1 MANITIL
8 QLYYGGFKM
17 RKYGDY
23 TGLNEFTANQIKT
36 IIVEA
41 EKRDVDCT
49 IFYGFPLI
57 ELDNTT
63 TIMKGCIISQ
73 KGIIILHDSND
84 ERKVYWRHINKTIME
99 CPSISDL
106 IMDPDITLIKYEE
119 CKNIENIISNID
131 DSNNDIMSKEDVDLL
146 VAVIQKAYNL
156 SKFDDRNIIK
166 PNSIGAVI
174 KRRNNQVSILDEQQF
189 ETIYKTQFGHTRI
202 RGLAGSGKTILL
214 AKKMAYLHYR
224 NPNLRM
230 AYVFYTIS
238 LKQFIE
244 KLFISFY
251 KEFDHYHEPDM
262 SKISILHSWGNKN
275 ADGFYSTICREFE
288 IERKKLGDVIHQRNK
303 LDAVCNDLL
312 EQVGA
317 RDIGLYDYVFL
328 DEAQDFSIGFYK
340 LAMRSLKATG
350 RLIYAYDELQSLNE
364 GTKIPSKYQIFGRK
378 QCNDI
383 NLSICYRTPK
393 EILVTAHAL
402 GLGIYKT
409 DEEGNPDIVNMI
421 QDMDTWAAIGY
432 EVEAGELDYGKSV
445 KLGRKDII
453 AEKCSDSVVI
463 LEKDSVGEQY
473 EYVSN
478 EILNLI
484 TNQDVSPDDILI
496 IDLDSINL
504 NEDFNI
510 FKNTF
515 YDKAWNEDKQDW
527 VCKTN
532 LVNKD
537 NAIKFRVKDSI
548 PFTTI
553 FRAKGNEANIVFV
566 VNSHKM
572 QAISSYARNRIF
584 TAMTRARFKV
594 YVLGT
599 KGMDCFI
606 KEAETVKNNH
616 YTLDFRYPSKS
627 ELKKMSTIAQTEI
640 KNAKDYE
647 TISDLFKSMKNNPA
661 LIKEILLEQMGAS
674 SIEEFLMAMHEGEE
688 SDE

>member
-1 MANITIL
+1 
-8 QLYYGGFKM
+8 M

-23 TGLNEFTANQIKT
+23 SGLDELTANQIKG
-36 IIVEA
+36 IIHEIG
-41 EKRDVDCT
+41 KQNIDCT

-63 TIMKGCIISQ
+63 TIMKGCIISK

-99 CPSISDL
+99 CPSISEL
-106 IMDPDITLIKYEE
+106 LMDPDIALIKYEKCE
-119 CKNIENIISNID
+119 NISNIISLIGDSNID
-131 DSNNDIMSKEDVDLL
+131 VMTKSDVDFLI
-146 VAVIQKAYNL
+146 AVIQKAYNL
-156 SKFDDRNIIK
+156 SKFDDRIIDK
-166 PNSIGAVI
+166 ENSIGAII
-174 KRRNNQVSILDEQQF
+174 KSRNNQVSILDEEQF

-224 NPNLRM
+224 NPSLKM

-244 KLFISFY
+244 KLFLSFY
-251 KEFDHYHEPDM
+251 KEFDRYHEPDM
-262 SKISILHSWGNKN
+262 TKISILHSWGNRN

-288 IERKKLGDVIHQRNK
+288 IERKKLSDVVNQKNK

-312 EQVGA
+312 EQVGT
-317 RDIGLYDYVFL
+317 RDIGLYDYIFL
-328 DEAQDFSIGFYK
+328 DEAQDFGIGFYK
-340 LAMRSLKATG
+340 LAMKSLKATG

-364 GTKIPSKYQIFGRK
+364 GTTIPSKYQIFGRK

-402 GLGIYKT
+402 GLGIYKI
-409 DEEGNPDIVNMI
+409 DENGNSKIVNMI
-421 QDMDTWAAIGY
+421 QDIDTWAAIGY
-432 EVEAGELDYGKSV
+432 DIQDGVLDYGKAV
-445 KLGRKDII
+445 TLGRKDVI

-463 LEKDSVGEQY
+463 LEKESSIDQY

-478 EILNLI
+478 EILDLI
-484 TNQDVSPDDILI
+484 TNQDVSSDDILV

-504 NEDFNI
+504 NDDFNM
-510 FKNTF
+510 FKKTL
-515 YDKAWNEDKQDW
+515 YEKAWNEEDKVW
-527 VCKTN
+527 KCKTN

-537 NAIKFRVKDSI
+537 NAVKFRIKDSI

-572 QAISSYARNRIF
+572 RSISSYARNRIF

-599 KGMDCFI
+599 KGMDGFI
-606 KEAETVKNNH
+606 KEAETVKKNN
-616 YTLDFRYPSKS
+616 YTLSFCYPTKAQ
-627 ELKKMSTIAQTEI
+627 LKKMSTIAQTEI

-647 TISDLFKSMKNNPA
+647 VISDLFKNIKSNPA
-661 LIKEILLEQMGAS
+661 LIKEILLEQMGVS
-674 SIEEFLMAMHEGEE
+674 SIGELFE
-688 SDE
+688 VMQEDVETDE

>member
-1 MANITIL
+1 
-8 QLYYGGFKM
+8 M

-23 TGLNEFTANQIKT
+23 SGLDELTANQIKG
-36 IIVEA
+36 IIHEIG
-41 EKRDVDCT
+41 KQNIDCT

-63 TIMKGCIISQ
+63 TIMKGCIISK

-99 CPSISDL
+99 CPSISEL
-106 IMDPDITLIKYEE
+106 LMDPDIALIKYEKCE
-119 CKNIENIISNID
+119 NISNIISLIGDSNID
-131 DSNNDIMSKEDVDLL
+131 VMTKSDVDFLI
-146 VAVIQKAYNL
+146 AVIQKAYNL
-156 SKFDDRNIIK
+156 SKFDDRIIDK
-166 PNSIGAVI
+166 ENSIGAII
-174 KRRNNQVSILDEQQF
+174 KSRNNQVSILDEEQF

-224 NPNLRM
+224 NPSLKM

-244 KLFISFY
+244 KLFLSFY
-251 KEFDHYHEPDM
+251 KEFDRYHEPDM
-262 SKISILHSWGNKN
+262 TKISILHSWGNRN

-288 IERKKLGDVIHQRNK
+288 IERKKLSDVVNQKNK

-312 EQVGA
+312 EQVGT
-317 RDIGLYDYVFL
+317 RDIGLYDYIFL
-328 DEAQDFSIGFYK
+328 DEAQDFGIGFYK
-340 LAMRSLKATG
+340 LAMKSLKATG

-402 GLGIYKT
+402 GLGIYKI
-409 DEEGNPDIVNMI
+409 DENGNSKIVNMI
-421 QDMDTWAAIGY
+421 QDIDTWAAIGY
-432 EVEAGELDYGKSV
+432 DIQDGVLDYGKAV
-445 KLGRKDII
+445 TLGRKDVI

-463 LEKDSVGEQY
+463 LEKESSIDQY

-478 EILNLI
+478 EILDLI
-484 TNQDVSPDDILI
+484 TNQDVSSDDILV

-504 NEDFNI
+504 NDDFNM
-510 FKNTF
+510 FKKTL
-515 YDKAWNEDKQDW
+515 YEKAWNEEDKVW
-527 VCKTN
+527 KCKTN

-537 NAIKFRVKDSI
+537 NAVKFRIKDSI

-572 QAISSYARNRIF
+572 RSISSYARNRIF

-599 KGMDCFI
+599 KGMDGFI
-606 KEAETVKNNH
+606 KEAETVKKNN
-616 YTLDFRYPSKS
+616 YTLSFCYPTKAQ
-627 ELKKMSTIAQTEI
+627 LKKMSTIAQTEI

-647 TISDLFKSMKNNPA
+647 VISDLFKNIKSNPA
-661 LIKEILLEQMGAS
+661 LIKEILLEQMGVS
-674 SIEEFLMAMHEGEE
+674 SIGELFE
-688 SDE
+688 VMQGDVETDE

>member
-1 MANITIL
+1 
-8 QLYYGGFKM
+8 M

-23 TGLNEFTANQIKT
+23 SGLNELTASQIKR
-36 IIVEA
+36 IIDGISELNL
-41 EKRDVDCT
+41 DCT

-63 TIMKGCIISQ
+63 TIMKGCIVSK

-99 CPSISDL
+99 CPSISEL
-106 IMDPDITLIKYEE
+106 IMDPDVNLIKYEKCE
-119 CKNIENIISNID
+119 NYTNIVSIMD
-131 DSNNDIMSKEDVDLL
+131 DCNEDIMTKEDVDFL

-156 SKFDDRNIIK
+156 SKFDDRTIDK
-166 PNSIGAVI
+166 EDSIGAII
-174 KRRNNQVSILDEQQF
+174 KKRNNQVSVLDEEQF

-224 NPNLRM
+224 NPELKM
-230 AYVFYTIS
+230 VYVFYTIS

-262 SKISILHSWGNKN
+262 SKILILHSWGNRH
-275 ADGFYSTICREFE
+275 ADGFYSTICRECE
-288 IERKKLGDVIHQRNK
+288 IERKKLSDVVNQKNK

-312 EQVGA
+312 EQIGT
-317 RDIGLYDYVFL
+317 RDIGLYDYIFL
-328 DEAQDFSIGFYK
+328 DEAQDFSIGFYR
-340 LAMRSLKATG
+340 LAMKSLKATG
-350 RLIYAYDELQSLNE
+350 KLIYAYDELQSLNE

-409 DEEGNPDIVNMI
+409 DENGNPDIVNMI
-421 QDMDTWAAIGY
+421 QDMDTWSAIGY
-432 EVEAGELDYGKSV
+432 DVKDGILDYGKFV
-445 KLGRKDII
+445 TLGRKDVITD
-453 AEKCSDSVVI
+453 KCSDSVII
-463 LEKDSVGEQY
+463 LEKDCAKDQY
-473 EYVSN
+473 EYVSD
-478 EILNLI
+478 EILDLI
-484 TNQDVSPDDILI
+484 TNQDVSPDDILV

-504 NEDFNI
+504 NDDFNM
-510 FKNTF
+510 FKKTL
-515 YDKAWNEDKQDW
+515 YDKAWSEDKQDW
-527 VCKTN
+527 ICKTN

-537 NAIKFRVKDSI
+537 NAVKFRVKDSI

-572 QAISSYARNRIF
+572 QSISSYARNRIF
-584 TAMTRARFKV
+584 TAMTRARFRV
-594 YVLGT
+594 YVLGS
-599 KGMDCFI
+599 KGMDCFV
-606 KEAETVKNNH
+606 KEAETVKNNN
-616 YTLDFRYPSKS
+616 YTLSFCYPTKAQ
-627 ELKKMSTIAQTEI
+627 LKKMSTIAQTEI

-647 TISDLFKSMKNNPA
+647 TISDLFKNIKNNPA

-674 SIEEFLMAMHEGEE
+674 SIEEILLAMQEGEE

>member
-1 MANITIL
+1 
-8 QLYYGGFKM
+8 M

-23 TGLNEFTANQIKT
+23 SGLDELTANQIKG
-36 IIVEA
+36 IIHEIG
-41 EKRDVDCT
+41 KQNIDCT

-63 TIMKGCIISQ
+63 TIMKGCIISK

-99 CPSISDL
+99 CPSISEL
-106 IMDPDITLIKYEE
+106 LMDPDIALIKYEKCE
-119 CKNIENIISNID
+119 NISNIISLIGDSNID
-131 DSNNDIMSKEDVDLL
+131 VMTKSDVDFLI
-146 VAVIQKAYNL
+146 AVIQKAYNL
-156 SKFDDRNIIK
+156 SKFDDRIIDK
-166 PNSIGAVI
+166 ENSIGAII
-174 KRRNNQVSILDEQQF
+174 KSRNNQVSILDEEQF

-224 NPNLRM
+224 NPSLKM

-244 KLFISFY
+244 KLFLSFY
-251 KEFDHYHEPDM
+251 KEFDRYHEPDM
-262 SKISILHSWGNKN
+262 TKISILHSWGNRN

-288 IERKKLGDVIHQRNK
+288 IERKKLSDVVNQKNK

-312 EQVGA
+312 EQVGT
-317 RDIGLYDYVFL
+317 RDIGLYDYIFL
-328 DEAQDFSIGFYK
+328 DEAQDFGIGFYK
-340 LAMRSLKATG
+340 LAMKSLKATG

-402 GLGIYKT
+402 GLGIYKI
-409 DEEGNPDIVNMI
+409 DENGNSKIVNMI
-421 QDMDTWAAIGY
+421 QDIDTWAAIGY
-432 EVEAGELDYGKSV
+432 DIQDGVLDYGKAV
-445 KLGRKDII
+445 TLGRKDVI

-463 LEKDSVGEQY
+463 LEKESSIDQY

-478 EILNLI
+478 EILDLI
-484 TNQDVSPDDILI
+484 TNQDVSSDDILV

-504 NEDFNI
+504 NDDFNM
-510 FKNTF
+510 FKKTL
-515 YDKAWNEDKQDW
+515 YEKAWNEEDKVW
-527 VCKTN
+527 KCKTN

-537 NAIKFRVKDSI
+537 NAVKFRIKDSI

-572 QAISSYARNRIF
+572 RSISSYARNRIF

-599 KGMDCFI
+599 KGMDGFI
-606 KEAETVKNNH
+606 KEAETVKKNN
-616 YTLDFRYPSKS
+616 YTLSFCYPTKAQ
-627 ELKKMSTIAQTEI
+627 LKKMSTIAQTEI

-647 TISDLFKSMKNNPA
+647 VISDLFKNIKSNPA
-661 LIKEILLEQMGAS
+661 LIKEILLEQMGVS
-674 SIEEFLMAMHEGEE
+674 SIGELFE
-688 SDE
+688 VMQEDVETDE